1 MYLLRIMHGIKG
13 GLNIK
18 QPLNINSNGILY
30 RKDNTLKYVNQE
42 INKTIP
48 VHAINEI
55 NCYGKVSL
63 KSGAITLLQNE
74 KILVNFFNKYGH
86 YNGSLYPK
94 ITLNSGSVIVKQ
106 ALAYDNSEKRCN
118 IAQEIVQGMKH
129 NMRKTLKYY
138 SKKGKDV
145 DYYINKIEQEEI
157 LSDNINQI
165 LSSEGKLWQHYY
177 PAFNKITNK
186 FPIEKREFRPPT
198 NEMNALISFG
208 NSLLYTTTLS
218 EIYHTYLHPS
228 ISFLHEPRERR
239 FSLACDIA
247 DIFKPI
253 IVSRTIFKLVNTNM
267 INQKSFKNDVGVYLT
282 DKGRQV
288 FIEEYQRKLK
298 TTIKHP
304 NLNKKV
310 SYRYLLRLECYKIIK
325 DLLDDKEY
333 ESFKAWW

>member
-1 MYLLRIMHGIKG
+1 M
-13 GLNIK
+13 K

-30 RKDNTLKYVNQE
+30 RKDNTLKYTNKEVD
-42 INKTIP
+42 KTIP
-48 VHAINEI
+48 IHAINEI

-74 KILVNFFNKYGH
+74 KIIVNSFNKYGH
-86 YNGSLYPK
+86 YQGSLYPK
-94 ITLNSGSVIVKQ
+94 ITLNSGTTIVKQ
-106 ALAYDNSEKRCN
+106 ALAYNNPDQRNY

-129 NMRKTLKYY
+129 NMRKTLMYY
-138 SKKGKDV
+138 SKKGKNV
-145 DYYINKIEQEEI
+145 TEYIEKIEKEPI
-157 LSDNINQI
+157 LNKNINQI

-177 PAFNKITNK
+177 PAFNEITKN
-186 FPIEKREFRPPT
+186 FPLKKREFRPPT

-267 INQKSFKNDVGVYLT
+267 INKKSFKDDVGVYLT
-282 DKGRQV
+282 DKGRQK
-288 FIEEYQRKLK
+288 FIEEYNNKLK

-310 SYRYLLRLECYKIIK
+310 SYRYLIRLEGYKLIK
-325 DLLDDKEY
+325 HILNDKTY

>member
-1 MYLLRIMHGIKG
+1 M
-13 GLNIK
+13 
-18 QPLNINSNGILY
+18 NSNGILY
-30 RKDNTLKYVNQE
+30 RKDNTLKYTNKEVD
-42 INKTIP
+42 KTIP
-48 VHAINEI
+48 IHAINEI

-74 KILVNFFNKYGH
+74 KIIVNSFNKYGH
-86 YNGSLYPK
+86 YQGSLYPK
-94 ITLNSGSVIVKQ
+94 ITLNSGTTIVKQ
-106 ALAYDNSEKRCN
+106 ALAYNNPDQRNY

-129 NMRKTLKYY
+129 NMRKTLMYY
-138 SKKGKDV
+138 SKKGKNV
-145 DYYINKIEQEEI
+145 TEYIEKIEKEPI
-157 LSDNINQI
+157 LNKNINQI

-177 PAFNKITNK
+177 PAFNEITKN
-186 FPIEKREFRPPT
+186 FPLKKREFRPPT

-267 INQKSFKNDVGVYLT
+267 INKKSFKDDVGVYLT
-282 DKGRQV
+282 DKGRQK
-288 FIEEYQRKLK
+288 FIEEYNNKLK

-310 SYRYLLRLECYKIIK
+310 SYRYLIRLEGYKLIK
-325 DLLDDKEY
+325 HILNDKTY

>member
-1 MYLLRIMHGIKG
+1 MGGI
-13 GLNIK
+13 NIK

-30 RKDNTLKYVNQE
+30 RKDNTLKYVNQ
-42 INKTIP
+42 KVDKSIP
-48 VHAINEI
+48 IHAINEI

-63 KSGAITLLQNE
+63 KSGAITLLQKE
-74 KILVNFFNKYGH
+74 KVMVHFFNKYGH
-86 YNGSLYPK
+86 YQGSLYPK
-94 ITLNSGSVIVKQ
+94 IELNSGMIVVKQ
-106 ALAYDNSEKRCN
+106 ALAYDNVKERN
-118 IAQEIVQGMKH
+118 AIAEEIVQGIKH
-129 NMRKTLKYY
+129 NMRKTLMYY
-138 SKKGKDV
+138 SKKGKNV
-145 DYYINKIEQEEI
+145 DKHIENIEKEHI
-157 LSDNINQI
+157 LNNNINQI

-177 PAFNKITNK
+177 PAFNEITKK
-186 FPIEKREFRPPT
+186 FPIEKREFRPPI

-253 IVSRTIFKLVNTNM
+253 IISRTIFKLVNTNM
-267 INQKSFKNDVGVYLT
+267 INEKSFKKDVGVYLT
-282 DKGRQV
+282 EKGRQK
-288 FIEEYQRKLK
+288 FIEEYHNKLK

-310 SYRYLLRLECYKIIK
+310 SYRYLLRLEGYKLIK
-325 DLLDDKEY
+325 HILNDKPY

>member
-1 MYLLRIMHGIKG
+1 MHDLKEVII
-13 GLNIK
+13 IK

-30 RKDNTLKYVNQE
+30 RKDNTLKYT
-42 INKTIP
+42 NKEVDKTLPI
-48 VHAINEI
+48 HAINEI

-63 KSGAITLLQNE
+63 KSGAITLLQKE
-74 KILVNFFNKYGH
+74 KITVHFFNKYGH
-86 YNGSLYPK
+86 YQGSLYPK
-94 ITLNSGSVIVKQ
+94 IDLNSGTIVVKQ
-106 ALAYDNSEKRCN
+106 ALTYSDNMQRN
-118 IAQEIVQGMKH
+118 IIAKEIVQGMKH
-129 NMRKTLKYY
+129 NMKKTLQYY
-138 SKKGKDV
+138 AKKGKDV
-145 DYYINKIEQEEI
+145 KEYMDLIENEEI
-157 LSDNINQI
+157 MDGNINQI

-177 PAFNKITNK
+177 PAFNNITNK

-253 IVSRTIFKLVNTNM
+253 IISRVIFKLVNTNM
-267 INQKSFKNDVGVYLT
+267 INEKSFKKDVGVYLT
-282 DKGRQV
+282 EKGRQK
-288 FIEEYQRKLK
+288 FIEEYNKKLK

-310 SYRYLLRLECYKIIK
+310 SYRYLLRLEGYKLIK
-325 DLLDDKEY
+325 HILDDKPY

>member
-1 MYLLRIMHGIKG
+1 
-13 GLNIK
+13 
-18 QPLNINSNGILY
+18 
-30 RKDNTLKYVNQE
+30 
-42 INKTIP
+42 
-48 VHAINEI
+48 
-55 NCYGKVSL
+55 
-63 KSGAITLLQNE
+63 
-74 KILVNFFNKYGH
+74 
-86 YNGSLYPK
+86 
-94 ITLNSGSVIVKQ
+94 
-106 ALAYDNSEKRCN
+106 
-118 IAQEIVQGMKH
+118 MKH
-129 NMRKTLKYY
+129 NMRKTLMYY
-138 SKKGKDV
+138 SKKGKNV
-145 DYYINKIEQEEI
+145 TEYIEKIGQEPILNK
-157 LSDNINQI
+157 NINQI

-177 PAFNKITNK
+177 PAFNEITKN
-186 FPIEKREFRPPT
+186 FPLKKREYRPPT

-267 INQKSFKNDVGVYLT
+267 INKKSFKDDVGVYLT
-282 DKGRQV
+282 DKGRQK
-288 FIEEYQRKLK
+288 FIEEYNNKLK

-310 SYRYLLRLECYKIIK
+310 SYRYLIRLEGYKLIK
-325 DLLDDKEY
+325 HILNDKTY

>member
-1 MYLLRIMHGIKG
+1 MGGIT
-13 GLNIK
+13 IK
-18 QPLNINSNGILY
+18 QPLNINSNGILC

-42 INKTIP
+42 VDKSIP
-48 VHAINEI
+48 IHAINEI

-63 KSGAITLLQNE
+63 KSGAITLLQKE
-74 KILVNFFNKYGH
+74 KVMVHFFNKYGH
-86 YNGSLYPK
+86 YQGSLYPK
-94 ITLNSGSVIVKQ
+94 IELNSGMIVVKQ
-106 ALAYDNSEKRCN
+106 ALAYNNDNERKG
-118 IAQEIVQGMKH
+118 IAEEIVHGMKH
-129 NMRKTLKYY
+129 NMRKTLMYY
-138 SKKGKDV
+138 SKKGKNV
-145 DYYINKIEQEEI
+145 DKHIENIEKEQI
-157 LSDNINQI
+157 LNNNINQI

-177 PAFNKITNK
+177 PAFNEITKK
-186 FPIEKREFRPPT
+186 FPIVKREFRPPT

-253 IVSRTIFKLVNTNM
+253 IISRTIFKLVNTNM
-267 INQKSFKNDVGVYLT
+267 INEKSFKKDVGVYLT
-282 DKGRQV
+282 EKGRQK
-288 FIEEYQRKLK
+288 FIEEYHNKLK

-310 SYRYLLRLECYKIIK
+310 SYRYLLRLEGYKLIK
-325 DLLDDKEY
+325 HILNDKPY

>member
-1 MYLLRIMHGIKG
+1 MNYVKYKVVN
-13 GLNIK
+13 NIK

-30 RKDNTLKYVNQE
+30 RKDNTLKYTNKEVD
-42 INKTIP
+42 KTIP
-48 VHAINEI
+48 IHAINEI
-55 NCYGKVSL
+55 NCFGKVSL
-63 KSGAITLLQNE
+63 KSGAITLIQNE
-74 KILVNFFNKYGH
+74 KIIVNFFNKYGH
-86 YNGSLYPK
+86 YQGSLYPK
-94 ITLNSGSVIVKQ
+94 ITLNSGTIIVKQ
-106 ALAYDNSEKRCN
+106 ALTYNNPEKRN
-118 IAQEIVQGMKH
+118 YIAQEIVQGMKH
-129 NMRKTLKYY
+129 NMRKTLMYY
-138 SKKGKDV
+138 SKKGKKV
-145 DYYINKIEQEEI
+145 KENIEKIENEEI
-157 LSDNINQI
+157 LSNNINQI

-177 PAFNKITNK
+177 PAFNKITKN
-186 FPIEKREFRPPT
+186 FPIEKREYRPPT

-228 ISFLHEPRERR
+228 ISFLHEPRDRR

-267 INQKSFKNDVGVYLT
+267 INKKSFRNDVGVYLT
-282 DKGRQV
+282 DKGRQT
-288 FIEEYQRKLK
+288 FIEEYNKKLK

-310 SYRYLLRLECYKIIK
+310 SYRYLIRLEGYKLIK
-325 DLLDDKEY
+325 HILEDKKY

>member
-1 MYLLRIMHGIKG
+1 MHDIG
-13 GLNIK
+13 GKIIK

-42 INKTIP
+42 VDKSLPI
-48 VHAINEI
+48 HAINEI

-74 KILVNFFNKYGH
+74 KIIVNFFNKYGH
-86 YNGSLYPK
+86 YQGSLYPK
-94 ITLNSGSVIVKQ
+94 IELNSGTIIVKQ
-106 ALAYDNSEKRCN
+106 ALTYHDNKQRN
-118 IAQEIVQGMKH
+118 IIAEEIVQGMKH
-129 NMRKTLKYY
+129 NMRKTLMYY
-138 SKKGKDV
+138 SKKGKDLNE
-145 DYYINKIEQEEI
+145 YITKIEKEEI
-157 LSDNINQI
+157 LNESINQI

-177 PAFNKITNK
+177 PAFNKITKK

-218 EIYHTYLHPS
+218 ELYHTYLHPS

-239 FSLACDIA
+239 FSLACDVA

-253 IVSRTIFKLVNTNM
+253 IVSRVIFKLVNTNM
-267 INQKSFKNDVGVYLT
+267 INEKSFKKDAGVYLT
-282 DKGRQV
+282 EKGRLK
-288 FIEEYQRKLK
+288 FIREYNNKLK

-310 SYRYLLRLECYKIIK
+310 SYRYLLRLEGYKLIKHIIG
-325 DLLDDKEY
+325 DKPY

>member
-1 MYLLRIMHGIKG
+1 M
-13 GLNIK
+13 
-18 QPLNINSNGILY
+18 
-30 RKDNTLKYVNQE
+30 
-42 INKTIP
+42 
-48 VHAINEI
+48 VH
-55 NCYGKVSL
+55 
-63 KSGAITLLQNE
+63 
-74 KILVNFFNKYGH
+74 FFNKYGH
-86 YNGSLYPK
+86 YQGSLYPK
-94 ITLNSGSVIVKQ
+94 IELNSGMIVVKQ
-106 ALAYDNSEKRCN
+106 ALAYHNVDERNR
-118 IAQEIVQGMKH
+118 IAEEIVRGMKH
-129 NMRKTLKYY
+129 NMRKTLMYY

-145 DYYINKIEQEEI
+145 NKHIENIEKEQI
-157 LSDNINQI
+157 LHQNINQI

-177 PAFNKITNK
+177 PAFNEITKK

-253 IVSRTIFKLVNTNM
+253 IISRTIFKLVNTNM
-267 INQKSFKNDVGVYLT
+267 INEKSFKKDVGVYLT
-282 DKGRQV
+282 EKGRQK
-288 FIEEYQRKLK
+288 FIEEYNNKLK

-310 SYRYLLRLECYKIIK
+310 SYRYLLRLEGYKIIK
-325 DLLDDKEY
+325 HILNDKPY